1 LIELYGV
8 RVGGVVG
15 WKWRASLF
23 GLVCWCWGGAD
34 FLILLLLETEP
45 GKAEISSTVADEE
58 GFQIVS
64 QDNIGLMFP
73 RFDNLNARHRTQQV
87 GGFTSRSELGRKD
100 LTVAF

>member
-1 LIELYGV
+1 
-8 RVGGVVG
+8 
-15 WKWRASLF
+15 
-23 GLVCWCWGGAD
+23 
-34 FLILLLLETEP
+34 LILLLLETEP

-87 GGFTSRSELGRKD
+87 GGFTSRSELAKKRSYCRFLTSTRAKD
-100 LTVAF
+100 GASQRTSS